1 MRNRQLAISLRVSE
15 KEKRDIERNA
25 KICKLTLSAYIRKLA
40 LGKVVSDFPLKDFYE
55 AYSNVS
61 RLKNSFKDMSEDEI
75 ERHLDVILRKMLE
88 IYQNENG
95 G

>member
-1 MRNRQLAISLRVSE
+1 MRKRQLAISLRVSE

-40 LGKVVSDFPLKDFYE
+40 LGKVVSSFPLKDFYE
-55 AYSNVS
+55 AYSSLS
-61 RLKNSFKDMSEDEI
+61 RLKSSFKNMNENEI
-75 ERHLDVILRKMLE
+75 EHHLDVILRKMLE